1 MQATSEEPGL
11 HGVRPSVPS
20 PRRPPLR
27 PGLTAGLL
35 PALSSAAA
43 SWGVSC
49 RLGARTPVA
58 PKVTGRPVRPPH
70 RVPGPPG
77 GLGLPRACARV
88 WVFPP
93 RPRGGALET
102 QGRAP
107 CGGFPRR
114 SAVPGQRPQSP
125 WRPPEARAL
134 RRGGPESRGRAR
146 PVRRPEGKGRS
157 VPSPRGPWRLQ
168 KDLLTQQCGQLV
180 T

>member
-1 MQATSEEPGL
+1 M
-11 HGVRPSVPS
+11 
-20 PRRPPLR
+20 
-27 PGLTAGLL
+27 
-35 PALSSAAA
+35 
-43 SWGVSC
+43 SC

-58 PKVTGRPVRPPH
+58 SKVTGRPVRPPH

-88 WVFPP
+88 RVFPP

-114 SAVPGQRPQSP
+114 SAVPGQRPHSP

-168 KDLLTQQCGQLV
+168 KDLLDPAVWPACHLAPSNPGSREKKANQSREKNYQTKNV
-180 T
+180 RRHRKEE